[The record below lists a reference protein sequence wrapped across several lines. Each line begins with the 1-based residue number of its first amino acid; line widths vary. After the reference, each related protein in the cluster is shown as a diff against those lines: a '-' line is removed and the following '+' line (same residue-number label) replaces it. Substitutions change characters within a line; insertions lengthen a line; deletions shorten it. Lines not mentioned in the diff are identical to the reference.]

1 MIKSILFILLL
12 SILLFITGY
21 GNAQIVIK
29 GRIIT
34 PAGQPVSYVPIV
46 LKPISKENV
55 LTYSMTSEEGKYE
68 LLYNGKLDSLTITVS
83 GFNIATQS
91 KTIKAKTQTIDF
103 KIEEKAIQLREV
115 KVKATKM
122 WGDHDTINYL
132 TSSFADKKDLV
143 IGDVLRKMPGII
155 VKENGEILYN
165 GKPINKFYI
174 ENLDMLQGR
183 YGIAINN
190 ISAIDVS
197 TVQVLQNHQPIKALA
212 KSQISSDAAINLK
225 LKDGAKG
232 TFSIMA
238 QLGIGARPLLGEN
251 ELAGMYFAKE
261 RQNMFTY
268 KENNSGVDLSNEL
281 KSFTGGDQVSGG
293 NMLNVQMPASP
304 GISQKRYLFN
314 NSNAATLN
322 NLIKIKSDRQFTF
335 NLIYLNDYQI
345 QQSTAISSY
354 YLPGDSILRINEKLN
369 AVKNI
374 NRFETK
380 LQYNI
385 NEEKYYLNNDF
396 NIAGSWERSSGEIIS
411 GQTVQQSLYR
421 PSFALTNNFNLI
433 KRKED
438 VKGIEFNS
446 RNSFITNPETLILH
460 PGLYPDI
467 FMEGSYYSAL
477 GQQVSL
483 NTFQSSNDFSL
494 LSSLSI
500 LKIKLEPKASFNIE
514 SQHLNSE
521 LRPLG
526 ETGNILHPTPDSLRN
541 NLDWLK
547 SELNLAVQTSYHIA
561 NNAIYVNLPVSYKM
575 LKLTNKI
582 PGEKQSNDYL
592 FFEPY
597 ITTWFPITDKIN
609 LTGRYSFSNQLGN
622 IQTLYPGYILKSY
635 RNINAYNNKVSKA
648 QTNGG
653 ELGLSYKDLIP
664 AFFMRVSLSY
674 HHTKNDVLYGQD
686 FNGIMNTTYSIGKG
700 NVSVDRSINGTISK
714 GYDFWNIVFTL
725 ESMYGTYSSEQLTQN
740 KLISFQNKGGTLSGN
755 VSMKPAKWIS
765 LTYKGTLGENQGKIA
780 EGESLPSI
788 RTSVNTVNINLYL
801 PKDLSLNLN
810 YEQYYNSAL
819 QGNKFMSFTD
829 LGVWY
834 TWKKARIS
842 LDWSNIFDTKN
853 YTTSFY
859 NNISAYQ
866 YQYEIRPASIL
877 LKVKFKL
884 R

>member
-1 MIKSILFILLL
+1 
-12 SILLFITGY
+12 
-21 GNAQIVIK
+21 
-29 GRIIT
+29 
-34 PAGQPVSYVPIV
+34 
-46 LKPISKENV
+46 
-55 LTYSMTSEEGKYE
+55 
-68 LLYNGKLDSLTITVS
+68 
-83 GFNIATQS
+83 
-91 KTIKAKTQTIDF
+91 
-103 KIEEKAIQLREV
+103 
-115 KVKATKM
+115 
-122 WGDHDTINYL
+122 
-132 TSSFADKKDLV
+132 
-143 IGDVLRKMPGII
+143 
-155 VKENGEILYN
+155 
-165 GKPINKFYI
+165 
-174 ENLDMLQGR
+174 
-183 YGIAINN
+183 
-190 ISAIDVS
+190 
-197 TVQVLQNHQPIKALA
+197 
-212 KSQISSDAAINLK
+212 
-225 LKDGAKG
+225 
-232 TFSIMA
+232 
-238 QLGIGARPLLGEN
+238 
-251 ELAGMYFAKE
+251 
-261 RQNMFTY
+261 
-268 KENNSGVDLSNEL
+268 
-281 KSFTGGDQVSGG
+281 
-293 NMLNVQMPASP
+293 LN
-304 GISQKRYLFN
+304 F
-314 NSNAATLN
+314 
-322 NLIKIKSDRQFTF
+322 
-335 NLIYLNDYQI
+335 
-345 QQSTAISSY
+345 
-354 YLPGDSILRINEKLN
+354 
-369 AVKNI
+369 
-374 NRFETK
+374 
-380 LQYNI
+380 
-385 NEEKYYLNNDF
+385 
-396 NIAGSWERSSGEIIS
+396 
-411 GQTVQQSLYR
+411 
-421 PSFALTNNFNLI
+421 
-433 KRKED
+433 
-438 VKGIEFNS
+438 
-446 RNSFITNPETLILH
+446 H
-460 PGLYPDI
+460 
-467 FMEGSYYSAL
+467 
-477 GQQVSL
+477 
-483 NTFQSSNDFSL
+483 
-494 LSSLSI
+494 
-500 LKIKLEPKASFNIE
+500 KIKLEPKASFNIE

-526 ETGNILHPTPDSLRN
+526 ETENILHPTPDSLRN

-597 ITTWFPITDKIN
+597 IYTWFPITDKIN

-725 ESMYGTYSSEQLTQN
+725 ESMYGTYSSEQLSQN
-740 KLISFQNKGGTLSGN
+740 KLISFQNMGGTLSGN

-780 EGESLPSI
+780 EGERLPSI

-819 QGNKFMSFTD
+819 QGNQYMSFTD